1 MTTKEQALYALMEE
15 RGYSY
20 GLMQT
25 AIHLLGPSKEALDD
39 MIVFIEDRQP
49 SEEEV
54 IRRMAA
60 LCEKLT

>member
-1 MTTKEQALYALMEE
+1 MEE

-39 MIVFIEDRQP
+39 MIVFIEDGQP

>member
-1 MTTKEQALYALMEE
+1 MTTKEQALYTLMEE

-39 MIVFIEDRQP
+39 MIVFIEDGQP

-60 LCEKLT
+60 LCENLT

>member
-1 MTTKEQALYALMEE
+1 MEE

-25 AIHLLGPSKEALDD
+25 AIHLLGRSKEALDD
-39 MIVFIEDRQP
+39 MIVFIEGGQP